1 MQSLSTFSK
10 TIADTQSTLNKDEF
24 GSAKVA
30 GGLFPYQSLRIRR
43 QGRNP
48 SAGGRSV
55 SNYGM
60 QMRFQTQYIARGLT
74 PDYSNI

>member
-1 MQSLSTFSK
+1 MQSLATFSK
-10 TIADTQSTLNKDEF
+10 SIANTQSALDKNEF
-24 GSAKVA
+24 GSAKVS
-30 GGLFPYQSLRIRR
+30 GGLFPYQSLRLKRA
-43 QGRNP
+43 GRNP

-60 QMRFQTQYIARGLT
+60 QMRFQTQYIDRGLT